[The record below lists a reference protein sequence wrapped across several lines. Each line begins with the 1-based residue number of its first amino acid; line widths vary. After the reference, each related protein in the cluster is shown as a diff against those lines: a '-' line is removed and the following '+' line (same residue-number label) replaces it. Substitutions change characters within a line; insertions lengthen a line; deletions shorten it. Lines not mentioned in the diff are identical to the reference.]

1 MTAARMERVSIIITI
16 VASVTLGLIGV
27 VISLASSSGAVFLD
41 GLFSLI
47 FAMVG
52 LLTLYVSG
60 LVQRPRDDQYPFGY
74 AIFEPMLNLF
84 KGILIALAM
93 VFAVWSAVTAL
104 ASGGAEVAAVG
115 GIIYAAVAVVG
126 GGLMALALRFLAK
139 RSRSPIV
146 EVDAR
151 NALVD
156 TMISGA
162 VGVAFVITLLL
173 QNSRWSAAARYADP
187 VIMLAIVAIA
197 APQPIKTI
205 RSNWHQL
212 LGRAP
217 DEAVRQR
224 VSALVEEVLAAV
236 PHSETYLRLTE
247 VGRYLYVHLYVIV
260 PEHTEQPIDTP
271 LHDDIRR
278 RIHAALSAQ
287 FPHLALDVGFT
298 MDRQWALSS
307 MPSPDQ
313 HTTAAVPAAT
323 E

>member
-1 MTAARMERVSIIITI
+1 MTAARMERISIVITI
-16 VASVTLGLIGV
+16 VASVTFGLIGV

-74 AIFEPMLNLF
+74 ATFEPMLNLF
-84 KGILIALAM
+84 KGILIALAL

-104 ASGGAEVAAVG
+104 VSGGTEVAAVG
-115 GIIYAAVAVVG
+115 GIIYAAIAVAG
-126 GGLMALALRFLAK
+126 GGALALALHFLAK

-173 QNSRWSAAARYADP
+173 QNSRWSASARFADP

-197 APQPIKTI
+197 APQPFKTI
-205 RSNWHQL
+205 RANWRQL

-217 DEAVRQR
+217 EQVVQQR
-224 VSALVEEVLAAV
+224 VATLIEEVLAAV
-236 PHSETYLRLTE
+236 PHSETSLRLTE
-247 VGRYLYVHLYVIV
+247 VGRYLYIHLYVIV
-260 PEHTEQPIDTP
+260 PEGTDQPMDTP
-271 LHDDIRR
+271 LHDQIRR
-278 RIHAALSAQ
+278 LIYDALAAE
-287 FPHLALDVGFT
+287 FPYLALDIGFT
-298 MDRQWALSS
+298 MDVQWALHSV
-307 MPSPDQ
+307 PSQDR
-313 HTTAAVPAAT
+313 HTVTPAAAQ
-323 E
+323 

>member
-1 MTAARMERVSIIITI
+1 MTAARMERISIIITI
-16 VASVTLGLIGV
+16 VASTTFGLLGV
-27 VISLASSSGAVFLD
+27 VISFASSSGAVFLD

-52 LLTLYVSG
+52 VLTLYVSG

-74 AIFEPMLNLF
+74 ATFEPMLNLF
-84 KGILIALAM
+84 KGILIALAL

-104 ASGGAEVAAVG
+104 ASGGTEVAAVG
-115 GIIYAAVAVVG
+115 GIIYAVIAVVG
-126 GGLMALALRFLAK
+126 GGLMALALHFLAK

-151 NALVD
+151 NAIVD

-173 QNSRWSAAARYADP
+173 QNSRWSASARYADP

-205 RSNWHQL
+205 RANWRQL

-217 DEAVRQR
+217 DQALQRR
-224 VSALVEEVLAAV
+224 VSTLIEEVLEAV
-236 PHSETYLRLTE
+236 PHYETYLRLTE
-247 VGRYLYVHLYVIV
+247 VGRYLYIHLYVIV
-260 PEHTEQPIDTP
+260 PEHSQQPIDTP

-278 RIHAALSAQ
+278 RIHDALSAEV
-287 FPHLALDVGFT
+287 PHLALDIGFT
-298 MDRQWALSS
+298 MDEQWALNS
-307 MPSPDQ
+307 MPTADQ
-313 HTTAAVPAAT
+313 HAAAAAT
-323 E
+323 AQ